1 MESGS
6 LIQPTELT
14 PLDGSEQLGAATVFD
29 FWKWA
34 LGDLRMNNA
43 RGYLVEFLV
52 AKALGDPSRVRV
64 ERGPYD
70 VQAADGTLVEI
81 KATGRLQSWATRKP
95 STPTWTFKSVQTDR
109 VWSEDAGQYIPVD
122 PCTRVHVWV
131 FALHTVVDPIEYDP
145 LNLDQWEF
153 RVVPHR
159 QLWAM
164 GQISARLS
172 FFDRLGI
179 RPVAYAELKG
189 AVDAARQEN
198 DRLSL

>member
-64 ERGPYD
+64 EWGPYD
-70 VQAADGTLVEI
+70 GSFGSSSTASF
-81 KATGRLQSWATRKP
+81 GRWGR
-95 STPTWTFKSVQTDR
+95 
-109 VWSEDAGQYIPVD
+109 
-122 PCTRVHVWV
+122 
-131 FALHTVVDPIEYDP
+131 
-145 LNLDQWEF
+145 
-153 RVVPHR
+153 
-159 QLWAM
+159 
-164 GQISARLS
+164 
-172 FFDRLGI
+172 
-179 RPVAYAELKG
+179 
-189 AVDAARQEN
+189 
-198 DRLSL
+198 